1 MTDTPKLS
9 HCADY
14 VRRHDRDR
22 FLCALFAAPEK
33 REDLF
38 ALYAFN
44 QEVSKTR
51 EMVTE
56 IMLGHIRLQ
65 WWRDTLTEIAEGKV
79 RKHEVVEPLAELVEK
94 GLLTTFDLEQVVAAR
109 EFDLED
115 RQPADQDELDRYID
129 QTSGKISVFAARLL
143 GADGED
149 ADNAARL
156 AGNAYGLVGILRAMV
171 FHGRA
176 KRLYLPKDRMEHHE
190 VAQGD
195 LFEFRKKE
203 QVRNFT
209 RELAELAR
217 TRIKDA
223 RKARKALPKKAHAAA
238 LPVVLA
244 DGYLK
249 KLEKAGFDPFSA
261 DFGLARPASVRLT
274 LNGLIKRY

>member
-38 ALYAFN
+38 TLYAFN

-79 RKHEVVEPLAELVEK
+79 RQHEVVEPLAELVEK
-94 GLLTTFDLEQVVAAR
+94 GKLTTFDLEQVVAAR

-129 QTSGKISVFAARLL
+129 QTSGKISVLAARLL
-143 GADGED
+143 GAEGED

-190 VAQGD
+190 VALGD

-209 RELAELAR
+209 SEIAELAR